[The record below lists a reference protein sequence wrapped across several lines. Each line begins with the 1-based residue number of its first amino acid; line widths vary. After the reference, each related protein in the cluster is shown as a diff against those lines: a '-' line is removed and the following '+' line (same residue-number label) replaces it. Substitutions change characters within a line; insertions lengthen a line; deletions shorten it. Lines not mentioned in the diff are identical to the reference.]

1 MNPLFVKIKPM
12 AMKNTI
18 IQIPLLIA
26 FILCSLFTKAQDGE
40 SLFKA
45 KCNTCH
51 LLDKNST
58 GPVLKGVQAKW
69 EEAGESD
76 LLIQWIQ
83 NSPELIASGK
93 SKMAN
98 AVKDFSTMEMP
109 IQAVSPEEIKAI
121 LDFTGAYTPPA
132 EVVMATPNSPKE
144 VKYVPNYSENL
155 TLFNWLIACFIVL
168 LITIFI
174 LSRSIKNLMNSA
186 AYKHKQDEK
195 FPDTNLP
202 KSGFLALLILASLCY
217 SPSSLALSMTEV
229 GSNTENLPWLRVEN
243 SDLYFLV
250 VLNLILVGVVFYL
263 KNLFISFARMII
275 PQAAPLPSKRKIR
288 RLNKILVD
296 SVPIEEESEILLKHE
311 YDGIRELDNNLPPWW
326 VWGFVATII
335 FAFIYMIN
343 FHVIKTG
350 DLQEVAYEK
359 EMEKAEQEVQAYR
372 EKMAMNV
379 DETNVTLLEDEA
391 NLNQGKSIYDANCVA
406 CHNPNGEGNIGPN
419 LTDKTWI
426 IGYDIKDVF
435 GTIKNGTANGMPE
448 HNSKLN
454 PVQIQQ
460 VASFILSLPETAGK
474 AAEGRIVE
482 K

>member
-1 MNPLFVKIKPM
+1 
-12 AMKNTI
+12 MKNIYTHI
-18 IQIPLLIA
+18 SLLLA
-26 FILCSLFTKAQDGE
+26 FFVSINGFAQDGE

-58 GPVLKGVQAKW
+58 GPILKGVQAKW
-69 EEAGESD
+69 EEAGEAEM
-76 LLIQWIQ
+76 LIEWIQ

-98 AVKDFSTMEMP
+98 SVKDFSAMEMP
-109 IQAVSPEEIKAI
+109 VQSVSAEEIKAI
-121 LDFTGAYTPPA
+121 LDFTDSYTKPA
-132 EVVMATPNSPKE
+132 ETVATTAASSPQE

-155 TLFNWLIACFIVL
+155 TLFNWLIACLIILVVTILVL
-168 LITIFI
+168 ST
-174 LSRSIKNLMNSA
+174 SIKSLMNSV

-195 FPDTNLP
+195 QHDSNLP
-202 KSGFLALLILASLCY
+202 KSGFLILLILFSFGF
-217 SPSSLALSMTEV
+217 SNSSFALTMTES
-229 GSNTENLPWLRVEN
+229 GANPENLPWLKVEN
-243 SDLYFLV
+243 SDLYFLI
-250 VLNLILVGVVFYL
+250 VLNVILLGVVFYL
-263 KNLFISFARMII
+263 KNLFTSFAKMII
-275 PQAAPLPSKRKIR
+275 PQVAPLPSKRKLR

-350 DLQEVAYEK
+350 DLQEAAYEK
-359 EMEKAEQEVQAYR
+359 EMKKAEKEVQAYR

-379 DETNVTLLEDEA
+379 DETNATLLADDD

-419 LTDKTWI
+419 LTDKAWI
-426 IGYDIKDVF
+426 FGFDIKEVF
-435 GTIKNGTANGMPE
+435 GTIKNGTPNGMPE

-454 PVQIQQ
+454 PIQIQQ
-460 VASFILSLPETAGK
+460 VSSFILSLPETVGK
-474 AAEGRIVE
+474 ASEGSILE